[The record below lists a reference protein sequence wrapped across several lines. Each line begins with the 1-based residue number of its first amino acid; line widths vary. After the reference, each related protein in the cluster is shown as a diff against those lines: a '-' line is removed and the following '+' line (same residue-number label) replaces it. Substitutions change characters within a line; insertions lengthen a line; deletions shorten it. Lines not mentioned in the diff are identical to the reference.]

1 MKKGYNPLILL
12 GYCGRLDGASAKNK
26 RIGGA
31 HMDDLCHMCDGSG
44 KDSDAVAAASYP
56 DHCTNCGGT
65 GIEPE
70 VADEE
75 DEEDETL

>member
-1 MKKGYNPLILL
+1 
-12 GYCGRLDGASAKNK
+12 
-26 RIGGA
+26 
-31 HMDDLCHMCDGSG
+31 MDDLCHMCDGSG

-56 DHCTNCGGT
+56 DRCTNCGGT

-70 VADEE
+70 VADDE